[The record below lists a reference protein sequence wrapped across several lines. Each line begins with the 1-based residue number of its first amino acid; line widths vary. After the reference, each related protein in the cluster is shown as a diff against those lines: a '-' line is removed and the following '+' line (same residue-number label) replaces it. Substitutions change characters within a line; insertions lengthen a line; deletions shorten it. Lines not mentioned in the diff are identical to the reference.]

1 MKSIQLT
8 INGIRTEAEDRTPI
22 LKIAERLGI
31 RIPTLCYHPIV
42 EPYGSCRIC
51 TVEVRS
57 RNRVRM
63 VTACN
68 YPATQGIEVLTD
80 SPRVRRDRKLI
91 LEWLMSRVGRVPVL
105 DRLAAEY
112 GITEPRFG
120 RGPADDVAADPYAQ
134 AAEDALL
141 VGAHVLGFFNRGT
154 TRVVSTAYGETS
166 EKCIAC
172 GACAYVCPT
181 GAIEI
186 EDEEALVRQ
195 ALPLG
200 PRTPI
205 YIPFM
210 QAVPHK
216 PVIDPASCIH
226 FKTGGCQACAEACEA
241 KAIDHTRTDVTEDIQ
256 VGTVVVATGFQ
267 AFDPGRTPQYGYG
280 RYDNV
285 VTALE
290 VEHMVNASGPTSGKV
305 VCRDG
310 SLPRTV
316 GIIHCVGSRDKKT
329 HEYCSRVCCMYS
341 LKLAH
346 LIHERTHAKVFNFYI
361 DIRSYGKGYE
371 EFYNRLLR
379 EGVEFIRGRVA
390 EVSDWAVTP
399 MEKGKLVIRVEDT
412 LAGFVRRI
420 PVDLV
425 VLSTGLEARSDAD
438 VVRRLFNISCASE
451 GFFLERHPKLA
462 PVSTFTDGIF
472 LAGCNQGPKDI
483 PDTVAQAGAAAA
495 EAMALIDRGVV
506 EMEAYTAHIDAE
518 RCSGCQVCVPLCPFT
533 AITYNS
539 EKKVSELNEAL
550 CKGCGTCVAACPS
563 GAAEQHH
570 FTSEQ
575 IMAEIEGLLVA
586 RAEA

>member
-1 MKSIQLT
+1 MATIQLT
-8 INGIRTEAEDRTPI
+8 IDGIRIEAEDRTPI

-31 RIPTLCYHPIV
+31 KIPTLCHHPLV
-42 EPYGSCRIC
+42 ETYGSCRIC
-51 TVEVRS
+51 TVEVHNRG
-57 RNRVRM
+57 RVRM

-68 YPATQGIEVLTD
+68 YPATRGIEVLTS
-80 SPRVRRDRKLI
+80 SPRVKRDRKLI
-91 LEWLMSRVGRVPVL
+91 LEWLMSRVGHVPVL
-105 DRLAAEY
+105 EELAKEY

-120 RGPADDVAADPYAQ
+120 RGPEDEKCILCGLCVRVCSDV
-134 AAEDALL
+134 
-141 VGAHVLGFFNRGT
+141 VGANVLGFFNRGT

-186 EDEEALVRQ
+186 EEEDALIRQ

-200 PRTPI
+200 PTTPI
-205 YIPFM
+205 HVPFM

-216 PVIDPASCIH
+216 PVIDKDSCIH
-226 FKTGGCQACAEACEA
+226 FKTGACEACVDVCEA
-241 KAIDHTRTDVTEDIQ
+241 KAIDHARADSTEEIP
-256 VGTVVVATGFQ
+256 VGTVVLATGFQ
-267 AFDPGRTPQYGYG
+267 TFDPARIPQYGYG

-285 VTALE
+285 VTALQI
-290 VEHMVNASGPTSGKV
+290 EHMVNASGPTNGKV
-305 VCRDG
+305 VKRDG
-310 SLPRTV
+310 ELPKAV

-346 LIHERTHAKVFNFYI
+346 LIHERTHAKIYNFYI

-371 EFYNRLLR
+371 EFYNRLLK

-390 EVSDWAVTP
+390 EVSDWAMTP
-399 MEKGKLVIRVEDT
+399 LEQGKLVIRVEDT
-412 LAGFVRRI
+412 LAGLVRRI

-438 VVRRLFNISCASE
+438 AVRRLFNISCASD

-462 PVSTFTDGIF
+462 PVATFTDGIF

-495 EAMALIDRGVV
+495 EAMALIDRGQV
-506 EMEAYTAHIDAE
+506 EMEPYTAAIEAE
-518 RCSGCQVCVPLCPFT
+518 LCSGCQVCVPLCPFT
-533 AITYNS
+533 AISYNREAKRS
-539 EKKVSELNEAL
+539 EVNAAL

-570 FTSEQ
+570 FTCEQ
-575 IMAEIEGLLVA
+575 IMAEIEGLLV
-586 RAEA
+586 EA

>member
-1 MKSIQLT
+1 MSTIKLT
-8 INGIRTEAEDRTPI
+8 IDGIQIETEERTP
-22 LKIAERLGI
+22 LLDVARRAGIA
-31 RIPTLCYHPIV
+31 IPTLCAHPLV
-42 EPYGSCRIC
+42 EPYGACRLC
-51 TVEVRS
+51 TVEVRQ

-68 YPATQGIEVLTD
+68 YPATRGIEVLTN
-80 SPRVRRDRKLI
+80 SPRVRRDRKMI
-91 LEWLMSRVGRVPVL
+91 LEWYLARCGHVPVL
-105 DRLAAEY
+105 ERLWDEY
-112 GITEPRFG
+112 GEGAEPRFG
-120 RGPADDVAADPYAQ
+120 RGDETCILCGLCVRVC
-134 AAEDALL
+134 AEV

-154 TRVVSTAYGETS
+154 TRVVSTPFDEPS
-166 EKCIAC
+166 ERCIAC

-181 GAIEI
+181 GCIGIEE
-186 EDEEALVRQ
+186 EDALVRQ

-205 YIPFM
+205 HIPFM

-216 PVIDPASCIH
+216 PVIDADSCIH
-226 FKTGGCQACAEACEA
+226 FKTDGCQACVDVCEA
-241 KAIDHTRTDVTEDIQ
+241 KAIDHTRQDTTEQIE

-267 AFDPGRTPQYGYG
+267 PFDPVRTPQYGYG
-280 RYDNV
+280 KYDNV
-285 VTALE
+285 VTALQ
-290 VEHMVNASGPTSGKV
+290 VEHMVNASGPTGGKV
-305 VCRDG
+305 LCRDR
-310 SLPRTV
+310 SLPASV
-316 GIIHCVGSRDKKT
+316 GIIHCVGSRDTHT

-346 LIHERTHAKVFNFYI
+346 LIHERTHAKVYNFYI

-390 EVSDWAVTP
+390 EVSDWAMTP
-399 MEKGKLVIRVEDT
+399 MEKGKLVIQAEDT

-425 VLSTGLEARSDAD
+425 VLSTGLEARGDAEA
-438 VVRRLFNISCASE
+438 VRRLFNISSSSE
-451 GFFLERHPKLA
+451 GFFLERHPKLS

-495 EAMALIDRGVV
+495 EALALVDRGEV
-506 EMEAYTAHIDAE
+506 ELEAYTAHIDAE
-518 RCSGCQVCVPLCPFT
+518 ICSGCQVCVPLCPFT
-533 AITYNS
+533 AIAYS
-539 EKKVSELNEAL
+539 REKRVSELNEAL

-570 FTSEQ
+570 FTSAQ
-575 IMAEIEGLLVA
+575 IMAEVEGLLVV
-586 RAEA
+586 

>member
-8 INGIRTEAEDRTPI
+8 INGIATEAEDRTPL
-22 LKIAERLGI
+22 LKVAERLGI
-31 RIPTLCYHPIV
+31 RIPTLCHHPLV
-42 EPYGSCRIC
+42 EAYGACRIC

-68 YPATQGIEVLTD
+68 YPAAQGIEVLTD
-80 SPRVRRDRKLI
+80 SPRVLRDRKLI
-91 LEWLMSRVGRVPVL
+91 LEWLMSRVGHVPVL
-105 DRLAAEY
+105 EQLASEL
-112 GITEPRFG
+112 GVVEPRFG
-120 RGPADDVAADPYAQ
+120 RGPEDEKCILCGLCVRVCSDV
-134 AAEDALL
+134 

-154 TRVVSTAYGETS
+154 TRVVSTAYGEPS

-172 GACAYVCPT
+172 GACALVCPT

-205 YIPFM
+205 HVPFM

-216 PVIDPASCIH
+216 PVIDAESCIH
-226 FKTGGCQACAEACEA
+226 FKTDGCEACADVCEA
-241 KAIDHTRTDVTEDIQ
+241 KAIDHSRTDTVEEIE
-256 VGTVVVATGFQ
+256 VGTVVLATGFQ
-267 AFDPGRTPQYGYG
+267 PFDPARTPQYGFG

-285 VTALE
+285 VTALQ
-290 VEHMVNASGPTSGKV
+290 VEHMVNAAGPTNGKV

-310 SLPRTV
+310 SPPKTV

-346 LIHERTHAKVFNFYI
+346 LIHERTDAKIYNFYI

-371 EFYNRLLR
+371 EFYNRLLH

-399 MEKGKLVIRVEDT
+399 LEKGKLVIRVEDT
-412 LAGFVRRI
+412 LAGLVRRI

-438 VVRRLFNISCASE
+438 AVRRLFNISCSSDA
-451 GFFLERHPKLA
+451 FFLERHPKLA

-506 EMEAYTAHIDAE
+506 ELEAYTAGIDAE
-518 RCSGCQVCVPLCPFT
+518 LCSGCQVCVPLCPFS
-533 AITYNS
+533 AISYNQ
-539 EKKVSELNEAL
+539 EKKVSELREAL

-570 FTSEQ
+570 FTNGQ
-575 IMAEIEGLLVA
+575 IMAEIEGLLAV
-586 RAEA
+586 